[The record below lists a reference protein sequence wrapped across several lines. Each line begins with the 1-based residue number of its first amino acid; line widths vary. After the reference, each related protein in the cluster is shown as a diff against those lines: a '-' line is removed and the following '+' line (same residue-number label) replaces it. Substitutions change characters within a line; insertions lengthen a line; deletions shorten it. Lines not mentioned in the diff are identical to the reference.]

1 MKISY
6 LSRVEKDLRKIS
18 KLGQIAIANKLRN
31 LESED
36 VLIEEIKLKGFK
48 NMFRV
53 RVGDYRAVY
62 EKSKKEITVI
72 TVGHRKDVYKIM
84 SYL

>member
-53 RVGDYRAVY
+53 RVGDYRVVY

-72 TVGHRKDVYKIM
+72 KVGHRKDVYKIM